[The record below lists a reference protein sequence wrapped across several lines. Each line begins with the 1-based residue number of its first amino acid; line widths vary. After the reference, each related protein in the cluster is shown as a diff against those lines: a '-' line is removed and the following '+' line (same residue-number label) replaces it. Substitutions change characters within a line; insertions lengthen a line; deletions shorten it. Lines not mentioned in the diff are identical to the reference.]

1 MSLAVGIDLGTSNS
15 VVSYFDGQNVQTIAD
30 AEGRTIHPSVVA
42 YGYGNTTVV
51 GYRAKQQ
58 ISYAPENT
66 IFSAKRLIGQHFDSP
81 EIQRIRKL
89 TSWGIV
95 KGANNDAR
103 IRVQGQVYTPQ
114 EVSAHVLRHLKKVAE
129 EALNKP
135 VTQAVI
141 TVPAYFNDQQR
152 QATRDAAEIAG
163 LECLR
168 ILNEPTAAALA
179 YGHQNK
185 NTQHIAVFDL
195 GGGTFDISILRIKD
209 DFYEVLSTAG
219 DTFLGG
225 DDFDWAITEELIRQ
239 VKQHHGLDISKR
251 YVAQA
256 KLRKAAEEAKITLS
270 TEPAAQL
277 AIPSLTRNKNGE
289 MIHFQ
294 HTLNRKDF
302 RVLTAPLIERC
313 INVVAKAL
321 QEAQL
326 STLQVENCLLVGG
339 MTRTPLIREAVEKF
353 FGRPPISS
361 LNPDEVVSV
370 GAAIQA
376 YNLQHQNNET
386 VLLDVTPQSLG
397 IATQGGFISAI
408 ITKNTSVPVE
418 QSQVFAT
425 TRDNQKEVRI
435 KVYQGES
442 SKTNENTFLG
452 DFVLKDIRPAPR
464 GEIEI
469 RVTFQIDAD
478 GILQV
483 SAKNEET
490 GDAVS
495 MYIEEANKLSQNEKN
510 NLKETVHE
518 ESS

>member
-15 VVSYFDGQNVQTIAD
+15 VVSYFDGTELHTIAD
-30 AEGRTIHPSVVA
+30 SEGQTIHPSVVA
-42 YGYGNTTVV
+42 YGYGNTTIV

-58 ISYAPENT
+58 LSYAPENT
-66 IFSAKRLIGQHFDSP
+66 ISSAKRLIGQHFDAP
-81 EIQRIRKL
+81 EIQKMRKY

-95 KGANNDAR
+95 KGPHNDAR
-103 IRVQGQVYTPQ
+103 IRVQGQIYTPQ
-114 EVSAHVLRHLKKVAE
+114 EVSAHVLRHLKKIAE
-129 EALNKP
+129 EAQSKP

-179 YGHQNK
+179 YGHQSTT
-185 NTQHIAVFDL
+185 TQHMAVFDL

-209 DFYEVLSTAG
+209 DFYEVLSTSG

-225 DDFDWAITEELIRQ
+225 DDFDWVITEELMRQ
-239 VKQHHGLDISKR
+239 VKQHHGIDISKR

-256 KLRKAAEEAKITLS
+256 KLRKAAEEAKILLS
-270 TEPAAQL
+270 KEASAQL
-277 AIPSLTRNKNGE
+277 SIPSLTRNKNGE

-294 HTLNRKDF
+294 HTLNRRDF
-302 RVLTAPLIERC
+302 RTLTAPLVERC
-313 INVVAKAL
+313 LNVVTKAL
-321 QEAQL
+321 REAQL
-326 STLQVENCLLVGG
+326 STMQVENCLLVGG
-339 MTRTPLIREAVEKF
+339 MTRSPLIREAVEKF
-353 FGRPPISS
+353 FGRSPISN
-361 LNPDEVVSV
+361 LNPDEVVSM

-376 YNLQHQNNET
+376 YNLQSQNNQT

-397 IATQGGFISAI
+397 VATQGGFISTI

-418 QSQVFAT
+418 QSQIFTT
-425 TRDNQKEVRI
+425 TRDNQTEVRI

-442 SKTNENTFLG
+442 SKTKENTFLG
-452 DFVLKDIRPAPR
+452 DFVLKDLRPALR
-464 GEIEI
+464 GEIEV
-469 RVTFQIDAD
+469 RVQFTIDAD

-490 GDAVS
+490 GAEVS
-495 MYIEEANKLSQNEKN
+495 MYIEEANKLSQIEKS
-510 NLKETVHE
+510 NLKETVRE
-518 ESS
+518 ES